1 MINLSRVLN
10 SPRMR
15 QAFTI
20 HRSSGGRFGAGGWIE
35 DTPTEIEA
43 SGIVWPSTAREILQV
58 PEGDRVLGMMT
69 FATPEPL
76 YTTRAEGATSAGT
89 SDQIEW
95 HNELYRVISRLPFTD
110 YGFNVAV
117 GARLSG
123 D

>member
-20 HRSSGGRFGAGGWIE
+20 YRSSGGRFGAGGWIE

-43 SGIVWPSTAREILQV
+43 SGIVWPSAAREILQV

-69 FATPEPL
+69 FATTVPL
-76 YTTRAEGATSAGT
+76 YVTRIEGATAAGT
-89 SDQIEW
+89 SDKIEW
-95 HNELYRVISRLPFTD
+95 HDELHRLISILPFSD
-110 YGFNVAV
+110 YGFYVAV
-117 GARLSG
+117 GARMPG
-123 D
+123 A

>member
-1 MINLSRVLN
+1 MINLSSVLN

-15 QAFTI
+15 QTFKVYHST
-20 HRSSGGRFGAGGWIE
+20 GYFGAGGWIE
-35 DTPTEIEA
+35 EVQSPPYFEVT
-43 SGIVWPSTAREILQV
+43 GIAWPSTAREIQQV

-69 FATPEPL
+69 FATTEPL
-76 YTTRAEGATSAGT
+76 HVTRRADSEEGT
-89 SDQIEW
+89 SDKIEW
-95 HNELYRVISRLPFTD
+95 HGELYRVISVLPFTD

>member
-10 SPRMR
+10 SPKMR
-15 QAFTI
+15 QTFTI
-20 HRSSGGRFGAGGWIE
+20 YRSSGGRFGAGGWIE
-35 DTPTEIEA
+35 DTPIEIEA

-58 PEGDRVLGMMT
+58 PEGDRALGMMT
-69 FATPEPL
+69 FATTVPL

-89 SDQIEW
+89 SDQLEW
-95 HNELYRVISRLPFTD
+95 KDELYRVISRLPFTD